1 MSFVGYARV
10 SSTGQKLDVQLEK
23 LKDAGCKKIFREKIT
38 GVDQNRPAL
47 LECLNYLREGDTLV
61 ITKLDRLARSNMQ
74 LNNIVNDL
82 ESDSIN
88 LYILDQNIDLSTP
101 TGKLMFQM
109 LSVFAEFEN
118 NIRKERQADG
128 IKKALAKNVK
138 FGVKPKF
145 KHEDLDLMK
154 EDRQNG
160 MLVKD
165 IMAKYGISKA
175 SFYRLIKISQS
186 RIIYLLS

>member
-1 MSFVGYARV
+1 MSLVGYARV
-10 SSTGQKLDVQLEK
+10 SSTGQKLDVQIEK
-23 LKDAGCKKIFREKIT
+23 LKEVGCKKIFKEKIT

-61 ITKLDRLARSNMQ
+61 ITKLDRLARSNMH
-74 LNNIVNDL
+74 LNKIVNDL
-82 ESDSIN
+82 EADSIS

-138 FGVKPKF
+138 FGVRPKF
-145 KHEDLDLMK
+145 KHEDLELMK
-154 EDRQNG
+154 EDRKNSV
-160 MLVKD
+160 LVKD

-175 SFYRLIKISQS
+175 SFYRLIK
-186 RIIYLLS
+186 

>member
-1 MSFVGYARV
+1 MSLVGYARV
-10 SSTGQKLDVQLEK
+10 SSTGQKLDVQLDK
-23 LKDAGCKKIFREKIT
+23 LKAAGCKKIFKEKIT

-47 LECLNYLREGDTLV
+47 IECLNYLREKDTLV

-74 LNNIVNDL
+74 LNKIVNDL
-82 ESDSIN
+82 EGDLIN
-88 LYILDQNIDLSTP
+88 LYILDQNIDLSTS

-128 IKKALAKNVK
+128 IKKALAKNVR

-145 KHEDLDLMK
+145 KHENLEQMK
-154 EDRQNG
+154 QDRENG

-165 IMAKYGISKA
+165 ILSKYTISKA
-175 SFYRLIKISQS
+175 SFYRLI
-186 RIIYLLS
+186 RMEGELPNRL

>member
-1 MSFVGYARV
+1 MGEIIGYARV
-10 SSTGQKLDVQLEK
+10 SSQGQSLDIQLEK
-23 LKDAGCKKIFREKIT
+23 LIKYGCEKLYKEKIS
-38 GVDQNRPAL
+38 GVDQNRPELIA
-47 LECLNYLREGDTLV
+47 CLDYVREGDTLV
-61 ITKLDRLARSNMQ
+61 ITKLDRLARSNMH
-74 LNNIVNDL
+74 LNKIVNDL
-82 ESDSIN
+82 VADLIS

-128 IKKALAKNVK
+128 IKKAMAKNIK

-145 KHEDLDLMK
+145 NHEDLENMK
-154 EDRQNG
+154 HDRENG

-165 IMAKYGISKA
+165 ILDDLRIEAKENE
-175 SFYRLIKISQS
+175 L
-186 RIIYLLS
+186 

>member
-1 MSFVGYARV
+1 MSLVGYARV
-10 SSTGQKLDVQLEK
+10 SSTGQKLDVQVEK
-23 LKDAGCKKIFREKIT
+23 LKEAGCEKIFKEKIT
-38 GVDQNRPAL
+38 GVDQKRPAL
-47 LECLNYLREGDTLV
+47 KECLNYLREHDTLV
-61 ITKLDRLARSNMQ
+61 ITKLDRLARSNVH
-74 LNNIVNDL
+74 LNQIVTEL
-82 ESDSIN
+82 EEASVS

-128 IKKALAKNVK
+128 IRKALSNNVR

-145 KHEDLDLMK
+145 KHKDLKKMK
-154 EDRQNG
+154 HDRESG

-165 IMAKYGISKA
+165 ILAKYNISKA
-175 SFYRLIKISQS
+175 SFYRLIK
-186 RIIYLLS
+186 

>member
-1 MSFVGYARV
+1 MSLVGYARV

-23 LKDAGCKKIFREKIT
+23 LKEAGCKKIFREKIT

-61 ITKLDRLARSNMQ
+61 ITKLDRLARSNMH
-74 LNNIVNDL
+74 LNKIVNDL
-82 ESDSIN
+82 EADSIS

-138 FGVKPKF
+138 FGVRPKF
-145 KHEDLDLMK
+145 KHEDLASMK
-154 EDRQNG
+154 QDREGG
-160 MLVKD
+160 MLIKD
-165 IMAKYGISKA
+165 IMHKYSISKA
-175 SFYRLIKISQS
+175 SFYRLIKCKK
-186 RIIYLLS
+186 

>member
-10 SSTGQKLDVQLEK
+10 SSTGQKLDIQLDK
-23 LKDAGCKKIFREKIT
+23 LKEAGCEKVFREKIT

-47 LECLNYLREGDTLV
+47 TECLNYLREGDTLV

-74 LNNIVNDL
+74 LNKVVNDL
-82 ESDSIN
+82 EADSIN

-145 KHEDLDLMK
+145 NHKDLGMMK
-154 EDRQNG
+154 QDRERG
-160 MLVKD
+160 ILVKD
-165 IMAKYGISKA
+165 IMNKYNISKA
-175 SFYRLIKISQS
+175 SFYRLVK
-186 RIIYLLS
+186 

>member
-1 MSFVGYARV
+1 MSLVGYARV
-10 SSTGQKLDVQLEK
+10 SSTGQKLDVQIEK
-23 LKDAGCKKIFREKIT
+23 LKEAGCKKIFKEKIT

-61 ITKLDRLARSNMQ
+61 ITKLDRLARSNMH
-74 LNNIVNDL
+74 LNKIVNDL
-82 ESDSIN
+82 EADLIS

-128 IKKALAKNVK
+128 IKKAMAKNIK

-145 KHEDLDLMK
+145 NHEDLENMK
-154 EDRQNG
+154 HDRENG

-165 IMAKYGISKA
+165 IINKYGISKA
-175 SFYRLIKISQS
+175 SFYRLVK
-186 RIIYLLS
+186 

>member
-1 MSFVGYARV
+1 MSLVGYARV

-23 LKDAGCKKIFREKIT
+23 LKEAGCKKIFKEKIT

-61 ITKLDRLARSNMQ
+61 ITKLDRLARSNMH
-74 LNNIVNDL
+74 LNKIVNDL
-82 ESDSIN
+82 EADSIS
-88 LYILDQNIDLSTP
+88 LYILYQNIDLSTP

-138 FGVKPKF
+138 FGVRPKF
-145 KHEDLDLMK
+145 KHEDLESMK
-154 EDRQNG
+154 QDRENG
-160 MLVKD
+160 LLVKD
-165 IMAKYGISKA
+165 IMNKYGISKA
-175 SFYRLIKISQS
+175 SFYQLFSVNPQS
-186 RIIYLLS
+186 L

>member
-74 LNNIVNDL
+74 LNKIVNDL